1 MRILID
7 ECIDE
12 RLRNHLP
19 DQDCQTV
26 RYTGLAGLKNGDLLT
41 AAESA
46 EFDAFLTLDQ
56 GIEYQQNLIGRKIAI
71 VVFRAKSSRLKH
83 LLLLIPACL
92 TALESIQAGQ
102 LVEIESNGR

>member
-1 MRILID
+1 MTQSLARPGLPN
-7 ECIDE
+7 CP
-12 RLRNHLP
+12 LRWVGRP
-19 DQDCQTV
+19 E
-26 RYTGLAGLKNGDLLT
+26 NGDLLT

-71 VVFRAKSSRLKH
+71 VVFRAKSSRLKD
-83 LLLLIPACL
+83 LLPLIPACL